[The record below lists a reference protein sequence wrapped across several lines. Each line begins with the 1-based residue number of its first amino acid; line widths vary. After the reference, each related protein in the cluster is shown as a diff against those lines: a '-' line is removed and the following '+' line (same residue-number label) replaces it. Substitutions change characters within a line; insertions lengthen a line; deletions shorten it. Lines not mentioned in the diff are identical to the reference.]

1 MIIRSSVNR
10 KEELKNVNI
19 DLVEDL
25 FSKTIIKNEFKD
37 ILEHIFVQDIDE
49 GMTNI
54 MYNNISSISKEE
66 FVKQYEKHKKQG
78 LLSTMIALKIKFK

>member
-25 FSKTIIKNEFKD
+25 FSKTIMKNEFKD
-37 ILEHIFVQDIDE
+37 ILEQIFVQDIDE

-66 FVKQYEKHKKQG
+66 FMKQYEKHKKQG